1 MQKSIIACLNKT
13 KFKFIKKMYFALK
26 HYIKFLIVK
35 FKNWNHLQLY
45 SSCNVSLDSSF
56 EGANKICS
64 HSSFSGSMGYGSYIG
79 PNCEITANIG
89 RFTSI
94 APYVK
99 TNRGIHPYT
108 YPFATTC
115 PMFFSMRKQNG
126 HTFANRQMFN
136 ESKEIPII
144 GNDCWIGENV
154 FIGGDVCIGDGAVVL
169 AGAVVTKDIPPYAIV
184 GGIPATVIRYRY
196 DDETIRFLMDLKWWN
211 MDVECLQQHW
221 ELFGDVQMLKRFFDN
236 NRIYK

>member
-1 MQKSIIACLNKT
+1 
-13 KFKFIKKMYFALK
+13 MYFALK

-79 PNCEITANIG
+79 PNCEITAKIG

-94 APYVK
+94 APYVR
-99 TNRGIHPYT
+99 TNSGTHPYT
-108 YPFATTC
+108 YPYATTC
-115 PMFFSMRKQNG
+115 PMFFSTRKQNG
-126 HTFANRQMFN
+126 QTFVDRMMFQ
-136 ESKEIPII
+136 ESKGIPVI

-169 AGAVVTKDIPPYAIV
+169 AGAVVTKDVPPYSVV
-184 GGIPATVIRYRY
+184 GGIPATVIKYRY
-196 DDETIRFLMDLKWWN
+196 DSETIRFLMELKWWN
-211 MDVECLQQHW
+211 MGIKWLRQHG
-221 ELFGDVQMLKRFFDN
+221 ELLCNIQMLKSFFDEN
-236 NRIYK
+236 SIEK

>member
-1 MQKSIIACLNKT
+1 MCGNLRN
-13 KFKFIKKMYFALK
+13 
-26 HYIKFLIVK
+26 YIRNFIVK
-35 FKNWNHLQLY
+35 FKNRRQLQVD
-45 SSCNVSLDSSF
+45 SSCIVSMDSSF
-56 EGANKICS
+56 EGANKIYPNS
-64 HSSFSGSMGYGSYIG
+64 NFSGSMGYGTYIG
-79 PNCEITANIG
+79 SHCEMSANIG

-94 APYVK
+94 APYVR
-99 TNRGIHPYT
+99 TNRGKHPFS
-108 YPFATTC
+108 YPYVTTC
-115 PMFFSMRKQNG
+115 PMFYSTRRQNG
-126 HTFANRQMFN
+126 KTFAKRMVFQ
-136 ESKEIPII
+136 ETEKVPVI

-154 FIGGDVCIGDGAVVL
+154 FIVGGVKIGDGAVVL

-211 MDVECLQQHW
+211 MDVEWLQQHW